1 MSFSAVRQQFIVFFN
16 QPLHPAPLGI
26 FRMLIAAFTLL
37 QAFLWY
43 ADWQAFLGKDAWIQW
58 EISKAVVP
66 EICLHIS
73 QVATGLTYL
82 GMDENQAVMTFFWI
96 YAVCA
101 FGLLLGYFTRF
112 WAIFTWLCHYVI
124 MCSIDIYVYGVDIF
138 LQISLFYCMLM
149 PVQKAFSLDALLRNI
164 DTSPTWGVTLSV
176 RVLQIHL
183 CLAYLSAGYEKML
196 SVEWWNG
203 NVLWRSLVQPDFRQ
217 FDFTWLARY
226 PWLAILL
233 SWFTMFI
240 ETFYGIAMWIPRVRI
255 YWLLSIIALHIG
267 ICLFLGLWLFGLIM
281 ILLSISAFGFDIYQ
295 DLIKGGKI
303 AGIKI
308 KTKDYTH

>member
-1 MSFSAVRQQFIVFFN
+1 
-16 QPLHPAPLGI
+16 
-26 FRMLIAAFTLL
+26 
-37 QAFLWY
+37 
-43 ADWQAFLGKDAWIQW
+43 
-58 EISKAVVP
+58 
-66 EICLHIS
+66 
-73 QVATGLTYL
+73 
-82 GMDENQAVMTFFWI
+82 
-96 YAVCA
+96 
-101 FGLLLGYFTRF
+101 
-112 WAIFTWLCHYVI
+112 
-124 MCSIDIYVYGVDIF
+124 
-138 LQISLFYCMLM
+138 
-149 PVQKAFSLDALLRNI
+149 
-164 DTSPTWGVTLSV
+164 
-176 RVLQIHL
+176 
-183 CLAYLSAGYEKML
+183 
-196 SVEWWNG
+196 
-203 NVLWRSLVQPDFRQ
+203 VQPDFRQ